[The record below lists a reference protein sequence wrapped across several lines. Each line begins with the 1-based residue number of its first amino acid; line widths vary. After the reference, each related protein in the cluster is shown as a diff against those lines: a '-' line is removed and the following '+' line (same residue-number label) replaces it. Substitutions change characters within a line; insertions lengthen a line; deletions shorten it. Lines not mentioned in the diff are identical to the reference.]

1 MMFEEAVQNGCREW
15 LSHIPDETLA
25 LRVMRIATTSYKN
38 SLITYTNLLN
48 EVTKR
53 RICYFP
59 LVFSNL

>member
-25 LRVMRIATTSYKN
+25 LSVMRIATTSYKN
-38 SLITYTNLLN
+38 SLITDTNLLN

-53 RICYFP
+53 RIC
-59 LVFSNL
+59 